1 MVRERI
7 PFKAAIVVVLG
18 LLCAGFVAPASVID
32 AGRLGEVTVKLT
44 ASNPHDDDPGP
55 HPVGAPVT
63 LKRVGDLDL
72 MAPEAWSAVADLTA
86 NDVLALPEDRFTDH
100 RTTHADVTG
109 TARFTGLPLGL
120 WAAESTDGRFE
131 PFILTLPRTSSDG
144 GGWLYAV
151 TAYAKPHVEG
161 DGPTTVPVTQPAAP
175 TEKPGVEESPTWEPP
190 AEEPSIGGPDTGRPS
205 AAPSG
210 DRTSPDQQRQAGGPE
225 SLASTGAA
233 VIGLIVAALVLIGA
247 GLLLLRRGRGEP
259 DDA

>member
-1 MVRERI
+1 MVRERLSL
-7 PFKAAIVVVLG
+7 KAAVIVVLG
-18 LLCAGFVAPASVID
+18 LLCAGFVAPASIID

-55 HPVGAPVT
+55 HPVGAPVA

-72 MAPEAWSAVADLTA
+72 TTPEGWSAVADLTV
-86 NDVLALPEDRFTDH
+86 NDVLALPDHRFTDH
-100 RTTHADVTG
+100 RTVHTDAAG

-120 WAAESTDGRFE
+120 WAAESPDGRFE

-144 GGWLYAV
+144 GDWLYAV

-175 TEKPGVEESPTWEPP
+175 TEKPSAEESP
-190 AEEPSIGGPDTGRPS
+190 AGDPDTGQPS
-205 AAPSG
+205 DAPSG
-210 DRTSPDQQRQAGGPE
+210 DPTSPDQQRQAGSPE

-233 VIGLIVAALVLIGA
+233 VIGLIVVALALIGA
-247 GLLLLRRGRGEP
+247 GLLLLRRRRGEP